1 MSLISPKSEK
11 IATSFATFTRTGD
24 KTLIQ
29 EFSLDE
35 IEFALLQYYRDKGN
49 RHYIAMEKRI
59 EELKD
64 LEKLKLIKREKWKE
78 RVVGIVIGILGTVVG
93 GLILY
98 WIT

>member
-1 MSLISPKSEK
+1 
-11 IATSFATFTRTGD
+11 
-24 KTLIQ
+24 
-29 EFSLDE
+29 
-35 IEFALLQYYRDKGN
+35 
-49 RHYIAMEKRI
+49 MEKRI

-78 RVVGIVIGILGTVVG
+78 GVVGIVIGILGTVVG